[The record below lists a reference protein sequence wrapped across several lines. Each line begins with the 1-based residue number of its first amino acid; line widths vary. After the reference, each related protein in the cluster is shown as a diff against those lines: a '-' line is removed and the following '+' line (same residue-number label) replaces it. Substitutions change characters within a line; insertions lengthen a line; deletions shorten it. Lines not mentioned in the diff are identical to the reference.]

1 MAISL
6 RDMTQAQLEQYLSS
20 MPANQDSMMQFL
32 AGQYGNIGPISSVP
46 QVGSESTDQRYAS
59 QFPMPWSDLQPN
71 SSGGYRGYVTPAF
84 DPQEAGG
91 RYGRYTGDYSA
102 DGTLNPASLSFQP
115 EQRSEG
121 GWFENHIPEMA
132 AAATLAIGGGAS
144 GFFGGPAAGTAAGG
158 STSFIPSL
166 AADGYL
172 AGGLPA
178 EFAGGTAAAGA
189 APAGAVGGGVSGGG
203 ITASGGLGAG
213 GLSAGSGGGAA
224 LGGGS
229 TLVAGGGGG
238 GAAGGGLL
246 SALGG
251 ARGLAGA
258 AGAVAGALGSG
269 AQTSSNSTSVPEWLQ
284 PYATDLVQRGQD
296 YVNQGPQQYTD
307 PRFVGPNG
315 AQQAAW
321 EMVNQASQNPT
332 AQQGQ
337 AATAFGNLM
346 SAQMPDFANGA
357 RVNNQYI
364 GQSTPGASNQYIGQT
379 TNSNVSALANQAN
392 PYLGQTTQQIGPLG
406 QMNLAQTNTDVGR
419 NALLGMNNPFLQSSI
434 DSSVGDLT
442 RNFNNTINPNLDR
455 MARASGSFG
464 NSGVEQARQEAQRT
478 LASQIGRTTN
488 DARMADYNL
497 QAQLGEGDLSR
508 RTSASLADA
517 QRNLGASQAEQQ
529 FNIGNDFQRQAL
541 NSGYQAADLARNLGG
556 FNQQQANQL
565 QAGMF
570 DTTQRANDLTRNA
583 TLTGQQ
589 NQFNANLAQTDL
601 ARNASLTGQQQ
612 QFNANQGNFDI
623 TNGLNAWNN
632 TQNRAASSL
641 GQWQAFAEQPYRAA
655 NALGTVGQQINAYE
669 QRPLDFNYNEFI
681 RMQGDQANRLGTYG
695 SLYGQ
700 ARGGNSVQSQQNG
713 GNTAAGILGGISSGV
728 GLYNL
733 LTNTRY

>member
-1 MAISL
+1 MPMPDLSNLSQADAIAALQQYYAQVGQLNPQGPRAGTGFTQDPQYSQDVMPSYGN
-6 RDMTQAQLEQYLSS
+6 DMLSGFRPDGGGYFGNLTPPFDPS
-20 MPANQDSMMQFL
+20 TPG
-32 AGQYGNIGPISSVP
+32 GQYGSY
-46 QVGSESTDQRYAS
+46 Q
-59 QFPMPWSDLQPN
+59 
-71 SSGGYRGYVTPAF
+71 
-84 DPQEAGG
+84 G
-91 RYGRYTGDYSA
+91 RFSA
-102 DGTLNPASLSFQP
+102 DGTLDPASVGFSPEERSGSFV
-115 EQRSEG
+115 SE
-121 GWFENHIPEMA
+121 NMLPL
-132 AAATLAIGGGAS
+132 TLAVM
-144 GFFGGPAAGTAAGG
+144 
-158 STSFIPSL
+158 
-166 AADGYL
+166 
-172 AGGLPA
+172 
-178 EFAGGTAAAGA
+178 GGTAAINGFGLPGAGSAGSAGA
-189 APAGAVGGGVSGGG
+189 GPSGFAGFGDGVVSAGAGTSGGVSGGG
-203 ITASGGLGAG
+203 ITAGGGATAG

-284 PYATDLVQRGQD
+284 PYATDLAQRGQD
-296 YVNQGPQQYTD
+296 YANQGPQQYTD

-315 AQQAAW
+315 AQQTAW

-346 SAQMPDFANGA
+346 AAQMPDFANGA

-379 TNSNVSALANQAN
+379 TGSNVSALANQAN

-406 QMNLAQTNTDVGR
+406 QMSLAQTNTDVGR